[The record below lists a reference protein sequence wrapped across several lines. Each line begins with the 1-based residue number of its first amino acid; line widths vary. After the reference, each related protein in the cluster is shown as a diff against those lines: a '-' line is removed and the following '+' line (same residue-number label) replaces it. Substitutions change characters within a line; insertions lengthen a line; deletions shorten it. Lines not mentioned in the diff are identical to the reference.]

1 MIRFEMKNY
10 AKWYNREAPKI
21 STLSS
26 DKVDKYECLRGE

>member
-1 MIRFEMKNY
+1 MQNDI
-10 AKWYNREAPKI
+10 NREAPKI